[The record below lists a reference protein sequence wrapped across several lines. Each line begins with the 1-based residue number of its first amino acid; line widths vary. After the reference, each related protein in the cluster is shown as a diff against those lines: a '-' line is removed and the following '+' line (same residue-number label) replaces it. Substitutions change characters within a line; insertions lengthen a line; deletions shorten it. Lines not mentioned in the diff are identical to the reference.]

1 MKQMEYEPL
10 KNRLE
15 NYVSLF
21 PLLRKVL
28 YVVLDRL
35 LLRQRYVKRE
45 IKSLFPRDKQF
56 SVYDAGA
63 GFCQYSDFVLATWP
77 DTHAFATDLKTSYLA
92 SYACYTD
99 SVYPGRFSYKG
110 ADLSSYHPL
119 KKYDL
124 ALAIDILEHIEDDLA
139 ALKNF
144 HAALKP
150 GAYLLIST
158 PSDRDEAARFTAE
171 HVRPG
176 YNKQELEDKLRLAG
190 FNIHKSI
197 YTYGLFGSLAWKL
210 LMKKPL
216 QMMAN
221 KKRWLIPFYYLLVYP
236 WAELMMQIDLRLINR
251 NGTGLLVVAQSSHT
265 GVIPDDHAV

>member
-1 MKQMEYEPL
+1 MEYEPL

-21 PLLRKVL
+21 PMLRKVL
-28 YVVLDRL
+28 YAGLDRL
-35 LLRQRYVKRE
+35 LLRQRYIKRE
-45 IKSLFPRDKQF
+45 IKALFPPEKQF
-56 SVYDAGA
+56 GVYDAGA
-63 GFCQYSDFVLATWP
+63 GFCQYSDFVLANWP
-77 DTHAFATDLKTSYLA
+77 DSHAFATDLKTAYLA

-99 SVYPGRFSYKG
+99 SYYPGRFSYKG
-110 ADLSSYHPL
+110 ADLSIYHPL

-150 GAYLLIST
+150 DAYLLIST

-176 YNKQELEDKLRLAG
+176 YGKQELEDKLRLAG
-190 FNIHKSI
+190 FSIQKSI
-197 YTYGLFGSLAWKL
+197 YTYGVFGSLAWKL

-216 QMMAN
+216 QMLA
-221 KKRWLIPFYYLLVYP
+221 KKQGWLLPPYYLFVYP
-236 WAELMMQIDLRLINR
+236 LAEMLMQLDLRVKNSS
-251 NGTGLLVVAQSSHT
+251 GTGLLVIAKK
-265 GVIPDDHAV
+265 IR